1 MEAIELN
8 ELAPEV
14 HVAGCEGS
22 AAEAVIAC
30 LVERGREGDMAALQT
45 ALGAPPLRTVN
56 GSFRWRAP
64 GAEVEITADGV
75 LLALRVGVN
84 EPTE

>member
-30 LVERGREGDMAALQT
+30 LVEGGRVGNIAALRT
-45 ALGAPPLRTVN
+45 ALGAPPLRTVDD
-56 GSFRWRAP
+56 SYRWFAP

-84 EPTE
+84 ELTD